1 MESAEGILPMPG
13 NCAVEAGQPVALV
26 VRPEKLLLCN
36 SDTGIL
42 SGRVEESIY
51 AGAETRLLVRLPGG
65 TLMTVRRAAG
75 LPPVAIGEPVFMCW
89 DPNQARL
96 LEGRPTAAVA

>member
-1 MESAEGILPMPG
+1 
-13 NCAVEAGQPVALV
+13 
-26 VRPEKLLLCN
+26 
-36 SDTGIL
+36 
-42 SGRVEESIY
+42 
-51 AGAETRLLVRLPGG
+51 
-65 TLMTVRRAAG
+65 MTVRRAAG